1 MALGRNTINAYS
13 AGFLD
18 GEGCVFFKNSP
29 TVEITNK
36 HKHPLFKLKKKW
48 GGNVRTQSKER
59 QVYVWSIYG
68 TSALAFLKAV
78 KKYSIVKHSQIETLV
93 KFCKLGHSKSCKAKK
108 VKLLKKLK
116 DLKNVYPS

>member
-18 GEGCVFFKNSP
+18 GEGCVYFKNSP

-36 HKHPLFKLKKKW
+36 HKHPLFKLRKKW
-48 GGNVRTQSKER
+48 GGNVRSKSGDG
-59 QVYVWSIYG
+59 QVYVWSVYG
-68 TSALAFLKAV
+68 SQALTFLRAV
-78 KKYSIVKHSQIETLV
+78 KKYSIIKHNQIETLM
-93 KFCKLGHSKSCKAKK
+93 KFCKLRNNKNCKTKK

-116 DLKNVYPS
+116 DLKNAYPS